1 VNGILFHHESPR
13 RGESFVTRKLPRA
26 ATRIKHGLQS
36 SLALGNLDAKRDWG
50 YAKDYVEA
58 MWLMLQAK
66 KPDDYVIATG
76 ETHSV
81 REFLDEAFGHLGL
94 DWQNYVKLDERYL
107 RPSEVDLLIGDP
119 ARAEKEL
126 GWKRRTS
133 FRELVRLMVDAD
145 MAIAEREQR
154 EGERTAPP

>member
-1 VNGILFHHESPR
+1 
-13 RGESFVTRKLPRA
+13 
-26 ATRIKHGLQS
+26 
-36 SLALGNLDAKRDWG
+36 
-50 YAKDYVEA
+50 
-58 MWLMLQAK
+58 MLQAK